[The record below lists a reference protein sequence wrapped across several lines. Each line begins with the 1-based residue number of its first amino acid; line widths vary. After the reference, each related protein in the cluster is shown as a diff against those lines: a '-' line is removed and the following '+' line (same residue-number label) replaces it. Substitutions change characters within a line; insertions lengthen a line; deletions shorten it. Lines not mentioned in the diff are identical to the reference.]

1 MDELKHDAILLVI
14 DEELAPKI
22 STYEAQ
28 ALKPI
33 QKKFMESY
41 LEHRDTMPID
51 EWLRIELAES
61 LPECSDE
68 EIT

>member
-1 MDELKHDAILLVI
+1 MDELKYDAILAI
-14 DEELAPKI
+14 DEEIAPKI

-41 LEHRDTMPID
+41 LEHRDTTPVD
-51 EWLRIELAES
+51 EWLRGGDGRK
-61 LPECSDE
+61 PP
-68 EIT
+68 